1 MLEVIASKTVF
12 RNRFWCLTMQS
23 KPLTFP
29 TCLTMLLAVLLLISN
44 DLARAQAAAAVAVAD
59 SELSLQQIMA
69 DPQWIGH
76 PVEQAWWSPDGT
88 MIYYRQQ
95 RADSSLR
102 DVYALDLQSGGRAQR
117 LPDAQRANINDQQ
130 PVFDDEARRALYLRH
145 GDVWLFDRTD
155 GSQRPLT
162 MTAAAEQRLQFSA
175 DGAAALYQRDN
186 AWYIMSLDDGVER
199 LAADLRSEDDP
210 DAEQEQGL
218 LQQRQLELFSTLQK
232 LQQQR
237 EAQSAQDKA
246 LHAAAEQVAAQ
257 PWYLGEQNKLVGSAL
272 APDGRHMLVVT
283 TSATA
288 DAGRRGK
295 MPDYVTASGYV
306 DVEDVRT
313 RVGANPPSPQQLW
326 LLDLQQRQQYA
337 LDLAALPGIDE
348 DPLADLRKQQELPA
362 LEGLRDV
369 TITGMQ
375 WHPSGTQVA
384 VQLEAVDNK
393 DRWIATVDFATR
405 ILQPRHRLTDPAWI
419 NWSFNDF
426 GWLPQGQATA
436 GAEVLWY
443 LSEESGYAHLYTL
456 ALDRNKPRQR
466 TSGNW
471 EVSSPQPLR
480 DGSGFYLIGNREQA
494 AEYELYRLQL
504 SGFEQRLTQLSDLD
518 GVEGFTQSAVSQRIL
533 LHYSGSY
540 LPSQLALI
548 DVAAGTTTRLTDT
561 RTQTFAAL
569 PWQSPQLVAVPSQHG
584 AGQPI
589 WSKLY
594 LPDFAQHQGRRPVV
608 LFVHGAG
615 YTQNT
620 HLRYPYYFREQMF
633 HNLLTER
640 GYIVLDMD
648 YRASAGY
655 GRDWRT
661 AIYRQMGHAELED
674 LLDGIDWLAA
684 NYPADPQRVGVY
696 GGSYGGF
703 MALMAMFRA
712 PERFTAGAA
721 LRPVTDWTAY
731 NHPYTSNILNTP
743 ELDPQAYR
751 KSSPIDHADGLQ
763 GHLLIAHGMLDD
775 NVFYQ
780 DSVRLAQRLIELRK
794 DNWELA
800 SYPLEAHGFEHADSW
815 YDEYRRILSL
825 FERTLKAPR

>member
-1 MLEVIASKTVF
+1 
-12 RNRFWCLTMQS
+12 
-23 KPLTFP
+23 
-29 TCLTMLLAVLLLISN
+29 MLLAVLLLISN
-44 DLARAQAAAAVAVAD
+44 DLARAQVAPAVAAAD

-76 PVEQAWWSPDGT
+76 PVEQAWWSPDGA

-95 RADSSLR
+95 RSDSSLR
-102 DVYALDLQSGGRAQR
+102 DVYALDLHSGGRAQR

-130 PVFDDEARRALYLRH
+130 PVFDDEARHALYLRQ

-162 MTAAAEQRLQFSA
+162 MTTAAEQRLQFSA
-175 DGAAALYQRDN
+175 DGTAALYQRDN
-186 AWYIMSLDDGVER
+186 AWYMMSLDDGVER

-210 DAEQEQGL
+210 DAEQEQDL

-257 PWYLGEQNKLVGSAL
+257 PWYLGEQNKLVGSSL

-306 DVEDVRT
+306 DVQDVRT
-313 RVGANPPSPQQLW
+313 RVGANTPSAQQLW
-326 LLDLQQRQQYA
+326 LLDLQQQQQYA
-337 LDLAALPGIDE
+337 LDLSVLPGIDT

-362 LEGLRDV
+362 LEGLRDITV
-369 TITGMQ
+369 TGMQ
-375 WHPSGTQVA
+375 WHPSGGQVA

-393 DRWIATVDFATR
+393 DRWIATVDFSTR
-405 ILQPRHRLTDPAWI
+405 TLQPRHRLTDPAWI

-436 GAEVLWY
+436 AVEVLWY

-456 ALDRNKPRQR
+456 ALDRSKPRQR

-504 SGFEQRLTQLSDLD
+504 SGAEQRLTQLSDLD
-518 GVEGFTQSAVSQRIL
+518 GVEGFTPSAVSQQIL
-533 LHYSGSY
+533 LQYSGSY

-569 PWQSPQLVAVPSQHG
+569 PWQPPQLVAVPSQHG

-633 HNLLTER
+633 HNLLTAR

-661 AIYRQMGHAELED
+661 AIYRQMGHPELED

-703 MALMAMFRA
+703 MTLMAMFRA
-712 PERFTAGAA
+712 PDRFTAGAA

-731 NHPYTSNILNTP
+731 NHPYTSKILNTP

-751 KSSPIDHADGLQ
+751 SSSPIDHADGLQ

-794 DNWELA
+794 DHWELA
-800 SYPLEAHGFEHADSW
+800 SYPLEAHGFEHSDSW

-825 FERTLKAPR
+825 FERTINAPH

>member
-1 MLEVIASKTVF
+1 MVSMVHAGQTNTTEPLEFSDQVIHTEY
-12 RNRFWCLTMQS
+12 
-23 KPLTFP
+23 P
-29 TCLTMLLAVLLLISN
+29 
-44 DLARAQAAAAVAVAD
+44 
-59 SELSLQQIMA
+59 SLQKIMA

-76 PVEQAWWSPDGT
+76 PVEQAWWSPGGA

-95 RADSSLR
+95 RSDSSLR

-117 LPDAQRANINDQQ
+117 LPDAQRANINDEQ
-130 PVFDDEARRALYLRH
+130 PVFDDEARQALYLRQ

-175 DGAAALYQRDN
+175 DGTAALYQRDN
-186 AWYIMSLDDGVER
+186 AWYMMSLNDGVER
-199 LAADLRSEDDP
+199 LAADLRSADDP
-210 DAEQEQGL
+210 DAEPEQDL

-246 LHAAAEQVAAQ
+246 LHAAAKQVAAQ
-257 PWYLGEQNKLVGSAL
+257 PWYLGAQNKLVGSSL

-313 RVGANPPSPQQLW
+313 RVGANTPSAQQLW

-337 LDLAALPGIDE
+337 LDLSVMPGIDV
-348 DPLADLRKQQELPA
+348 DPLTDLRKQQELPA

-375 WHPSGTQVA
+375 WHPSGGQVA

-405 ILQPRHRLTDPAWI
+405 TLQPRHRLTDPAWI

-426 GWLPQGQATA
+426 GWLPQDQATA
-436 GAEVLWY
+436 ATEVLWY

-456 ALDRNKPRQR
+456 ALDRSKPRQR

-504 SGFEQRLTQLSDLD
+504 SGAEQQLTQLSDLD
-518 GVEGFTQSAVSQRIL
+518 GVEGFTPSAVSQQIL
-533 LHYSGSY
+533 LQYSGSY

-569 PWQSPQLVAVPSQHG
+569 SWQQPQLVAVPSQHG

-589 WSKLY
+589 RSKLY
-594 LPDFAQHQGRRPVV
+594 LPDFAQHRGRRPVV

-633 HNLLTER
+633 HNLLTQR

-661 AIYRQMGHAELED
+661 AIYRQMGHPELED

-703 MALMAMFRA
+703 MTLMAMFRA

-751 KSSPIDHADGLQ
+751 SSSPIDHADGLQ

-794 DNWELA
+794 DHWELA
-800 SYPLEAHGFEHADSW
+800 SYPLEAHGFEHSDSW

-825 FERTLKAPR
+825 FERTLNAPR